1 MRKMRG
7 KLIDRKDI
15 KINLFMRVVI
25 QRVREAKVE
34 VNQEKVGKIGQG
46 MLLFVGVEE
55 ADEMEDVEW
64 LSQKIANM
72 RIFNDE
78 EGNMNLGVKAV
89 GGDILAVSQFTL
101 HAATKKGNR
110 PSFMRA
116 AAPDYAEKLYEQF
129 KLQLSALMGKPIQSG
144 TFGADMQVSL
154 INDGPVTITMDSKNR
169 E

>member
-1 MRKMRG
+1 MR
-7 KLIDRKDI
+7 L
-15 KINLFMRVVI
+15 VI
-25 QRVREAKVE
+25 QRVKSAKVE
-34 VNQEKVGKIGQG
+34 VKEETVGEISHG
-46 MLLFVGVEE
+46 LLVFVGVEE

-64 LSQKIANM
+64 LSQKVANM

-78 EGNMNLGVKAV
+78 EGNMNLGIKAV

-116 AAPDYAEKLYEQF
+116 ASPEQAEKLYEQF

-154 INDGPVTITMDSKNR
+154 LNDGPVTITMDSKNR

>member
-1 MRKMRG
+1 MR
-7 KLIDRKDI
+7 L
-15 KINLFMRVVI
+15 VI
-25 QRVREAKVE
+25 QRVKSAKVE
-34 VNQEKVGKIGQG
+34 VKEETVGEISHG
-46 MLLFVGVEE
+46 LLVFVGVEE

-78 EGNMNLGVKAV
+78 EGNMNLGIKAV

-116 AAPDYAEKLYEQF
+116 ASPDQAEKLYEQF
-129 KLQLSALMGKPIQSG
+129 KLQLGALMGKPIQSG

-154 INDGPVTITMDSKNR
+154 VNDGPVTITMDSKNR

>member
-1 MRKMRG
+1 
-7 KLIDRKDI
+7 
-15 KINLFMRVVI
+15 MRVVI
-25 QRVREAKVE
+25 QRVQEAKVE
-34 VNQEKVGKIGQG
+34 VDEEIVGQIEKG
-46 MLLFVGVEE
+46 LLIFVGVEE

-72 RIFNDE
+72 RVFNDE
-78 EGNMNLGVKAV
+78 EGNMNLGIKAV
-89 GGDILAVSQFTL
+89 GGDVLAVSQFTL

-116 AAPDYAEKLYEQF
+116 ASPEQAEKLYEQF
-129 KLQLSALMGKPIQSG
+129 KLQMGALMGQPVQSG

-154 INDGPVTITMDSKNR
+154 LNDGPVTITMDSRNR

>member
-1 MRKMRG
+1 
-7 KLIDRKDI
+7 
-15 KINLFMRVVI
+15 MRVVI
-25 QRVREAKVE
+25 QRVKHAKVE
-34 VNQEKVGKIGQG
+34 VSENTVGEIDHG
-46 MLLFVGVEE
+46 LLVFVGVEE

-78 EGNMNLGVKAV
+78 EGNMNLGIKAV

-116 AAPDYAEKLYEQF
+116 ASPEQAEKLYEQF
-129 KLQLSALMGKPIQSG
+129 KLQLGALMGKPIQCG
-144 TFGADMQVSL
+144 VFGADMQVSL
-154 INDGPVTITMDSKNR
+154 LNDGPVTITMDSRNR

>member
-1 MRKMRG
+1 MR
-7 KLIDRKDI
+7 L
-15 KINLFMRVVI
+15 VI
-25 QRVREAKVE
+25 QRVKEAKVE
-34 VNQEKVGKIGQG
+34 VKEETVGEIDKG
-46 MLLFVGVEE
+46 LLVFVGVEE

-64 LSQKIANM
+64 LSQKVANM

-78 EGNMNLGVKAV
+78 DGNMNLGIKAV

-116 AAPDYAEKLYEQF
+116 ASPDYAEKLYEQF
-129 KLQLSALMGKPIQSG
+129 KLQLGALMGKPIQSG
-144 TFGADMQVSL
+144 VFGADMQVSL
-154 INDGPVTITMDSKNR
+154 LNDGPVTITMDSKNR

>member
-1 MRKMRG
+1 MR
-7 KLIDRKDI
+7 L
-15 KINLFMRVVI
+15 VI
-25 QRVREAKVE
+25 QRVKSAKVE
-34 VNQEKVGKIGQG
+34 VKEETVGEISHG
-46 MLLFVGVEE
+46 LLVFVGVEE

-64 LSQKIANM
+64 LSQKVANM

-78 EGNMNLGVKAV
+78 EGNMNLGIKAV

-116 AAPDYAEKLYEQF
+116 ASPDQAEKLYEQF
-129 KLQLSALMGKPIQSG
+129 KLQLGALMGKPIQSG

-154 INDGPVTITMDSKNR
+154 VNDGPVTITMDSKNR

>member
-1 MRKMRG
+1 MR
-7 KLIDRKDI
+7 L
-15 KINLFMRVVI
+15 VI
-25 QRVREAKVE
+25 QRVKEAKVE
-34 VNQEKVGKIGQG
+34 VKEETVGEIDKG
-46 MLLFVGVEE
+46 LLVFVGVEE

-64 LSQKIANM
+64 LSQKVANM

-78 EGNMNLGVKAV
+78 EGNMNLGIKAV

-116 AAPDYAEKLYEQF
+116 ASPDYAEKLYEQF
-129 KLQLSALMGKPIQSG
+129 KLQLGALMGKPIQSG
-144 TFGADMQVSL
+144 VFGADMQVSL
-154 INDGPVTITMDSKNR
+154 LNDGPVTITMDSKNR

>member
-1 MRKMRG
+1 MR
-7 KLIDRKDI
+7 L
-15 KINLFMRVVI
+15 VI
-25 QRVREAKVE
+25 QRVKSAKVE
-34 VNQEKVGKIGQG
+34 VKEETVGEISHG
-46 MLLFVGVEE
+46 LLVFVGVEE

-78 EGNMNLGVKAV
+78 EGNMNLGIKAV

-116 AAPDYAEKLYEQF
+116 ASPDQAEKLYEQF
-129 KLQLSALMGKPIQSG
+129 KLQLGALMGKPIQSG

-154 INDGPVTITMDSKNR
+154 VNDGPVTITMDSKHR